1 MTSEFSN
8 VTVTAKAN
16 VYFDGKVVSHS
27 VLLADGSKKTVGLI
41 YPGEYHFSTGAPETM
56 EIIAGSCKVRLD
68 GQTGTREYAAG
79 SSFDVP
85 GKSGFN
91 ISVLGGITE
100 YVCSFG

>member
-1 MTSEFSN
+1 
-8 VTVTAKAN
+8 
-16 VYFDGKVVSHS
+16 
-27 VLLADGSKKTVGLI
+27 
-41 YPGEYHFSTGAPETM
+41 M

-68 GQTGTREYAAG
+68 GQTAAREYAAG